1 MGKSEGIM
9 NSMLRFSLL
18 VMIPVAVVAYS
29 SGSSYASGSSA
40 SPTPAPTP
48 APTAGKVTAHVI
60 SSTVSLAGVTVAMFT
75 KDTKAGKAARK
86 AFQNTVASS
95 LELCGAAGTSQC
107 TGDDVVIVSVTAA
120 RRAGAKIDFY
130 VKVKDAAKAAAGAT
144 TLNTF
149 LKSTD
154 PKTGFAAKLVAEA
167 KKDPDAKATLGAVD
181 PTTITVTVVK
191 APTAST
197 NQSLRGRARCDTF
210 ARQLGVPGPGSA
222 PVSNQRKG
230 ACGTNIFMCNENG
243 SERRRPCVIVGPTFA
258 AKAANDRTHES
269 KIQGQWYQ
277 IVGALRQNDAASWN
291 QHFRQRQ

>member
-1 MGKSEGIM
+1 MG
-9 NSMLRFSLL
+9 

-60 SSTVSLAGVTVAMFT
+60 SSTISLAGVTVAMFS

-86 AFQNTVASS
+86 AFKNTVAGS
-95 LELCGAAGTSQC
+95 LKLCGAAGTSQC

-154 PKTGFAAKLVAEA
+154 
-167 KKDPDAKATLGAVD
+167 AKATLGAVD
-181 PTTITVTVVK
+181 PTKITVTVVK
-191 APTAST
+191 APTATTKQVPAPTPAPTKVSGVARDAT
-197 NQSLRGRARCDTF
+197 LSLASLAF
-210 ARQLGVPGPGSA
+210 LAL
-222 PVSNQRKG
+222 
-230 ACGTNIFMCNENG
+230 
-243 SERRRPCVIVGPTFA
+243 
-258 AKAANDRTHES
+258 
-269 KIQGQWYQ
+269 
-277 IVGALRQNDAASWN
+277 ALRQ
-291 QHFRQRQ
+291 

>member
-40 SPTPAPTP
+40 APTP
-48 APTAGKVTAHVI
+48 APTAGTVTAHVI
-60 SSTVSLAGVTVAMFT
+60 SSTISLAGVTVAMFSEG
-75 KDTKAGKAARK
+75 TKAGKAARK
-86 AFQNTVASS
+86 AFKNTVASS
-95 LELCGAAGTSQC
+95 LKLCGAAGTSQC

-149 LKSTD
+149 LKNTD

-181 PTTITVTVVK
+181 PTKITVTVVK
-191 APTAST
+191 ATAATTKQVPAPTPAPTKVSGVARDATLSLAS
-197 NQSLRGRARCDTF
+197 LAF
-210 ARQLGVPGPGSA
+210 LAL
-222 PVSNQRKG
+222 
-230 ACGTNIFMCNENG
+230 
-243 SERRRPCVIVGPTFA
+243 
-258 AKAANDRTHES
+258 
-269 KIQGQWYQ
+269 
-277 IVGALRQNDAASWN
+277 ALRQ
-291 QHFRQRQ
+291 

>member
-9 NSMLRFSLL
+9 NSMSRFSLL

-60 SSTVSLAGVTVAMFT
+60 SSTISLAGVTVAMFS

-95 LELCGAAGTSQC
+95 LKLCGAAGTSQC

-181 PTTITVTVVK
+181 PTKITVTVVK
-191 APTAST
+191 APTATTKQVPAPTPAPTKVSGVARDAT
-197 NQSLRGRARCDTF
+197 LSLASLAF
-210 ARQLGVPGPGSA
+210 LAL
-222 PVSNQRKG
+222 
-230 ACGTNIFMCNENG
+230 
-243 SERRRPCVIVGPTFA
+243 
-258 AKAANDRTHES
+258 
-269 KIQGQWYQ
+269 
-277 IVGALRQNDAASWN
+277 ALRQ
-291 QHFRQRQ
+291 

>member
-48 APTAGKVTAHVI
+48 APTAGTVTAHVI
-60 SSTVSLAGVTVAMFT
+60 SSTISLAGVTVAMFSEG
-75 KDTKAGKAARK
+75 TKAGKAARK
-86 AFQNTVASS
+86 AFKNTVASS
-95 LELCGAAGTSQC
+95 LKLCGAAGTSQC
-107 TGDDVVIVSVTAA
+107 TGNDVVIVSVTAA

-130 VKVKDAAKAAAGAT
+130 VKDAAKAAAGAT

-149 LKSTD
+149 LKNTD

-181 PTTITVTVVK
+181 PTKITVTVVK
-191 APTAST
+191 APAATTKQVPAPTPAPTKVSGVARDATLSLAS
-197 NQSLRGRARCDTF
+197 LAF
-210 ARQLGVPGPGSA
+210 LAL
-222 PVSNQRKG
+222 
-230 ACGTNIFMCNENG
+230 
-243 SERRRPCVIVGPTFA
+243 
-258 AKAANDRTHES
+258 
-269 KIQGQWYQ
+269 
-277 IVGALRQNDAASWN
+277 ALRQ
-291 QHFRQRQ
+291 

>member
-60 SSTVSLAGVTVAMFT
+60 SSTISLAGVTVAMFS

-95 LELCGAAGTSQC
+95 LKLCGAAGTSQC

-120 RRAGAKIDFY
+120 RRA
-130 VKVKDAAKAAAGAT
+130 
-144 TLNTF
+144 
-149 LKSTD
+149 
-154 PKTGFAAKLVAEA
+154 EA

-181 PTTITVTVVK
+181 PTKITVTVVK
-191 APTAST
+191 APTATTKQVPAPTPAPTKVSGVARDAT
-197 NQSLRGRARCDTF
+197 LSLASLAF
-210 ARQLGVPGPGSA
+210 L
-222 PVSNQRKG
+222 
-230 ACGTNIFMCNENG
+230 
-243 SERRRPCVIVGPTFA
+243 
-258 AKAANDRTHES
+258 
-269 KIQGQWYQ
+269 
-277 IVGALRQNDAASWN
+277 ALALC
-291 QHFRQRQ
+291 

>member
-60 SSTVSLAGVTVAMFT
+60 SSTISLAGVTVATFS

-95 LELCGAAGTSQC
+95 LKLCGAAGTSQC

-120 RRAGAKIDFY
+120 RLRAPRL
-130 VKVKDAAKAAAGAT
+130 T
-144 TLNTF
+144 
-149 LKSTD
+149 STSRSRT
-154 PKTGFAAKLVAEA
+154 P
-167 KKDPDAKATLGAVD
+167 
-181 PTTITVTVVK
+181 
-191 APTAST
+191 
-197 NQSLRGRARCDTF
+197 
-210 ARQLGVPGPGSA
+210 
-222 PVSNQRKG
+222 QR
-230 ACGTNIFMCNENG
+230 
-243 SERRRPCVIVGPTFA
+243 P
-258 AKAANDRTHES
+258 
-269 KIQGQWYQ
+269 
-277 IVGALRQNDAASWN
+277 
-291 QHFRQRQ
+291 